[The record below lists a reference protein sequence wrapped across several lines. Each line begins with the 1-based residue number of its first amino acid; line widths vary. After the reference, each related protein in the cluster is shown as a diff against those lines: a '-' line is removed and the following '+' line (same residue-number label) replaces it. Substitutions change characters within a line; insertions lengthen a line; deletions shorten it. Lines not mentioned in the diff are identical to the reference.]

1 MPPQSRINMICHR
14 LLSSVLWALHLP
26 VTDNIAWTYN
36 TGYIGAWTF
45 SRDSAC
51 QLGLDR
57 FDYSI
62 VPIPPI
68 IQAANQTIVLNSD
81 EKAWRGCVNRLRFCA
96 SVKKKL
102 SSFQTVWNV
111 TFGMNGMWLSLVDEN
126 KYECGWERNTINS
139 CWGAAPQIEHRIA
152 GCGKTT
158 KSSSFWQFFEQFSPK
173 TSNLYIKNTYF
184 ANKIGSDTISWA
196 EEGLKHFGQSQGGLP
211 PPTQLTNTKNTMS
224 NTSRLSRA
232 IY

>member
-1 MPPQSRINMICHR
+1 MRTHFRNCELWLCAARPCGFSLHR
-14 LLSSVLWALHLP
+14 CSDHQ
-26 VTDNIAWTYN
+26 
-36 TGYIGAWTF
+36 
-45 SRDSAC
+45 
-51 QLGLDR
+51 QLN
-57 FDYSI
+57 Y
-62 VPIPPI
+62 
-68 IQAANQTIVLNSD
+68 
-81 EKAWRGCVNRLRFCA
+81 
-96 SVKKKL
+96 
-102 SSFQTVWNV
+102 
-111 TFGMNGMWLSLVDEN
+111 VDEN
-126 KYECGWERNTINS
+126 KYEWGWERNTINS

-232 IY
+232 IYYLSSGVQWDTFSVLKTLMGEAPKKSQFFV

>member
-1 MPPQSRINMICHR
+1 MNFAS
-14 LLSSVLWALHLP
+14 
-26 VTDNIAWTYN
+26 
-36 TGYIGAWTF
+36 
-45 SRDSAC
+45 

-57 FDYSI
+57 FDSSI

-81 EKAWRGCVNRLRFCA
+81 EKAWRGCVNRLRLCA

-139 CWGAAPQIEHRIA
+139 CWGAAPQIEHRTA

-173 TSNLYIKNTYF
+173 TSNLYINNTYF
-184 ANKIGSDTISWA
+184 ANKIGSDTISWPVG
-196 EEGLKHFGQSQGGLP
+196 GLKHFGQSQGGLP

-224 NTSRLSRA
+224 NTCRLSRV

>member
-1 MPPQSRINMICHR
+1 M
-14 LLSSVLWALHLP
+14 
-26 VTDNIAWTYN
+26 YN
-36 TGYIGAWTF
+36 TLTGYISTWTL
-45 SRDSAC
+45 SWDSAS
-51 QLGLDR
+51 QLNLDE
-57 FDYSI
+57 FDYLL
-62 VPIPPI
+62 VAIPPI
-68 IQAANQTIVLNSD
+68 IQAANQTIVLNSG
-81 EKAWRGCVNRLRFCA
+81 EKAWRGCVNLLSHCT
-96 SVKKKL
+96 SVKQKL
-102 SSFQTVWNV
+102 SSFQTIWNV
-111 TFGMNGMWLSLVDEN
+111 TFEMSGMWLSLGDEN
-126 KYECGWERNTINS
+126 KYERGWERNTTNS

-184 ANKIGSDTISWA
+184 ANKIGSDIISWA